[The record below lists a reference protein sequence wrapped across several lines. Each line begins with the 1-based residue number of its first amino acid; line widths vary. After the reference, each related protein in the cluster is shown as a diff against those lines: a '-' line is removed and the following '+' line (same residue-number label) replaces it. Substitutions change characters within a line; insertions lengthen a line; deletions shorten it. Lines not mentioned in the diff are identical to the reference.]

1 MQRAFAT
8 TAVTRPSLPVKGE
21 FTLLKSSPDSSGSDS
36 SAVISLC
43 VWSAGRFPRSSAGFK
58 LLLFESENVIVARG
72 VVLIKLGWLTITD
85 LLQLGLTCT
94 FLVLPDPSSQ
104 DESESSLSS

>member
-1 MQRAFAT
+1 MTVLLVQCRVECSWFLQTGFSVAMQRAFAT
-8 TAVTRPSLPVKGE
+8 TAVTHPSLPVKEE

-72 VVLIKLGWLTITD
+72 VVLIGLG
-85 LLQLGLTCT
+85 
-94 FLVLPDPSSQ
+94 
-104 DESESSLSS
+104 